1 MLTTALVFKYAF
13 NYRDGDIFFCSADL
27 GWITGHTANV
37 YGALA
42 NGATAVLFD
51 GIPTYPDAGRFW
63 QIIDECNVN
72 TFYTA
77 PTAIRTLMKFDDQ
90 FVNKYKMSELK
101 LLALVGEP
109 INREAWLWFYNVVG
123 RQRCPI
129 VDTYFQTETVRKIQL
144 SFIKFRSLL
153 NLTIAFHL
161 KGAPM
166 IFPIPGC
173 VPMKPGSATLP
184 FFGNSTRYS

>member
-51 GIPTYPDAGRFW
+51 GLPTHPNSGRFW
-63 QIIDECNVN
+63 QIIDEYKVN
-72 TFYTA
+72 AFYTA
-77 PTAIRTLMKFDDQ
+77 PTAVRTLMKFGDE
-90 FVNKYKMSELK
+90 FVNKYAMSDLK

-109 INREAWLWFYNVVG
+109 INREAWLWMYNVVG
-123 RQRCPI
+123 RGKCPI
-129 VDTYFQTETVRKIQL
+129 VDTYFQTETVCPFVQQLIKIYNNFL
-144 SFIKFRSLL
+144 SK
-153 NLTIAFHL
+153 
-161 KGAPM
+161 
-166 IFPIPGC
+166 
-173 VPMKPGSATLP
+173 GSADDISNTWLCT
-184 FFGNSTRYS
+184 NETRIRYSPVLRDTSRHSQR